1 MRKIFEFDKNKKTT
15 LRLLPS
21 FTTFSVSKRKYW
33 TKQGIRKRKIINIFN

>member
-1 MRKIFEFDKNKKTT
+1 MRKVFEFDKSAK
-15 LRLLPS
+15 LRILPS